1 MVHRRGRRRSIKA
14 SNSKDKTRNIAPSSM
29 MKVPEDAV
37 PAADEC
43 GPPPPQTFWPRP
55 TKMSS
60 TLRVSSV
67 YTTHGRSNRF
77 NRVTASRLMTG
88 VEPALES
95 STCNLPMPSDG
106 RVKQIQGLAAQGW
119 CRPRMDGLLT
129 QTTVFDL
136 GGERKSRPIVRT
148 VRSKARTPH
157 RSDPASPGLRF
168 CIAVRAVIDVSR
180 PADVLLEDSLA

>member
-88 VEPALES
+88 VEPVLES
-95 STCNLPMPSDG
+95 SNCNLPMPSDG

-119 CRPRMDGLLT
+119 CRPRMDGLLS
-129 QTTVFDL
+129 QTTVFDIGAEENRGL
-136 GGERKSRPIVRT
+136 SFGPFEARRERLIGLIQQ
-148 VRSKARTPH
+148 AQGF
-157 RSDPASPGLRF
+157 AS
-168 CIAVRAVIDVSR
+168 VS
-180 PADVLLEDSLA
+180 PSGP

>member
-37 PAADEC
+37 PAVDEC
-43 GPPPPQTFWPRP
+43 GPPQTFWPRP

-77 NRVTASRLMTG
+77 NRVTASRLMT
-88 VEPALES
+88 VSSRCSNHRIATYQCPPAAAS
-95 STCNLPMPSDG
+95 S
-106 RVKQIQGLAAQGW
+106 
-119 CRPRMDGLLT
+119 
-129 QTTVFDL
+129 
-136 GGERKSRPIVRT
+136 
-148 VRSKARTPH
+148 RSKVSLLKA
-157 RSDPASPGLRF
+157 G
-168 CIAVRAVIDVSR
+168 AVLGWMGCYRRR
-180 PADVLLEDSLA
+180 PSSI